1 MTLIEI
7 VERLQR
13 EGNIVSY
20 RHRSDGG
27 IIITSINGKHY
38 SGSEGNAVAR
48 RVVGATLSEARVSQ
62 LKDIKPPKGKS
73 PKSRKQE
80 AVDEDIKKYM
90 RKVQRVWRKNVSKA
104 KGKITL
110 RKVRWNIRN
119 LGIERTREKL
129 RQSMNYAQGIAYSKN
144 VMALCD
150 YIDQLILKVNED
162 DARELQALEDEIL
175 AKIDSIKEE
184 WISEIYDALYDINH
198 GLPVRDIVAR
208 IRGII
213 SRT

>member
-38 SGSEGNAVAR
+38 SGAEGNAVAR

-90 RKVQRVWRKNVSKA
+90 RKVQRVWKKNVSKA

-119 LGIERTREKL
+119 LGTERTREKL

-144 VMALCD
+144 VIALCD

-162 DARELQALEDEIL
+162 DARELQALENEIL
-175 AKIDSIKEE
+175 EKIDSIKEE